1 MKHLNLITLAL
12 LILLTAALQG
22 KAQPFTLTGRITGEP
37 NAYIFLKYVNDKGE
51 TVKDSCSLKNGDFS
65 FKGRVSGPTIAY
77 FSAYLGRYRI
87 RDDSDPNSTSIF
99 IEPGSMVAT
108 GSYGHLKELIV
119 TGSKS
124 NDEFV
129 SSAKLPLAKLIADP
143 NSVVSAFW
151 FNILKSRLPL
161 DSTEHLF
168 AKMVPNVKES
178 SYGKE
183 IREYLFIRH
192 NTSVGKIAEN
202 FTTTD
207 IKGRQVNL
215 ADFKG
220 KYVLLDFWAS
230 WCAPCRETT
239 PNLISQF
246 KKYNKAG
253 LEVIAIA
260 DDDGAVKKWKNAIR
274 NDKSDIWY
282 NVLRGLKEYEKN
294 NPGDI
299 NEKYGVTTLPTKIL
313 IDRNGIIAGRY
324 VGSDETV
331 ALDKKLAEIFKAN

>member
-22 KAQPFTLTGRITGEP
+22 KAQQFTLTGKITGQP
-37 NAYIFLKYVNDKGE
+37 DAYIFLKYIDDKGE
-51 TVKDSCSLKNGDFS
+51 TVKDSCSLKTGEFN

-77 FSAYLGRYRI
+77 FSAFLGRYRI
-87 RDDSDPNSTSIF
+87 RDDSDPNSSSIF
-99 IEPGSMVAT
+99 IEPGNIVAT
-108 GSYGHLKELIV
+108 GSYGHLKEVIV
-119 TGSKS
+119 TGSKA

-129 SSAKLPLAKLIADP
+129 SIAKLPLAKRIADP

-161 DSTEHLF
+161 DSTERLF
-168 AKMVPNVKES
+168 AKMAPGVKQS
-178 SYGKE
+178 IYGRE
-183 IREYLFIRH
+183 IRQYLFKQH

-202 FTTTD
+202 FSTTD
-207 IKGRQVNL
+207 IKGKQLNL

-230 WCAPCRETT
+230 WCGPCRETT
-239 PNLISQF
+239 PDLIGQF

-253 LEVIAIA
+253 FEVIAIA
-260 DDDGAVKKWKNAIR
+260 DDDHALKEWKNAIQK
-274 NDKSDIWY
+274 DKSDIWH
-282 NVLRGLKEYEKN
+282 NVLRGFKYEKN

-299 NEKYGVTTLPTKIL
+299 NEKYGVTALPTKIL
-313 IDRNGIIAGRY
+313 IDRDGIIAGRY
-324 VGSDETV
+324 VGSDET
-331 ALDKKLAEIFKAN
+331 AELNKKLAEVFKEK